1 MLIISNGLSDLY
13 VGMEQDM
20 VCYILLAIDMADQL
34 HKFTLQDLQE
44 MSNSHEMQKHHNFH
58 YV

>member
-1 MLIISNGLSDLY
+1 MSTIYNY
-13 VGMEQDM
+13 MYQDM
-20 VCYILLAIDMADQL
+20 VCYILLAIAMADEL